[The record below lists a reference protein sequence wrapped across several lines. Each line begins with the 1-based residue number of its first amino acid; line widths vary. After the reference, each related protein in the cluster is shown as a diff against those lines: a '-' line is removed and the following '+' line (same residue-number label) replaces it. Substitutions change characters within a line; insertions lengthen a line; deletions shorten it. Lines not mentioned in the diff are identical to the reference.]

1 MVKNYVSIDIG
12 GTAIKYGVIAEDGS
26 ILTKDTMDTEAE
38 KGGPEILNKVFG
50 IVENYLE
57 KYIIVGICISTAGMV
72 DTEKGEI
79 FYSAPLIPRYAGT
92 KFKEELERKFSIPC
106 EVENDVNCAGLAERI
121 SGAATYSKV
130 TLCLTIGTGIGGCI
144 LIDKNVFHGF
154 SNSACEIG
162 YMKMFD
168 SDFQTLGATS
178 ILSKKVAERKGSSKE
193 IWNGYHI
200 FEEAK
205 KGDNICIEAIDE
217 MVEVIGIAIANLCYV
232 INPQVVVLGGG
243 IMAQDTYL
251 KPKIEKAMQKNLL
264 PSIAEKTRLEF
275 AKHKNDAGMLGAFYN
290 FKNKH

>member
-1 MVKNYVSIDIG
+1 MKNYVSIDIG
-12 GTAIKYGVIAEDGS
+12 GTAIKYGVIAEDGR
-26 ILTKDTMDTEAE
+26 ILIKDNMDTEAY
-38 KGGPEILNKVFG
+38 KGGPEILNKVFR
-50 IVENYLE
+50 IVESYLD
-57 KYIIVGICISTAGMV
+57 KYKLDGICISTAGMV
-72 DTEKGEI
+72 DIEKGEI
-79 FYSAPLIPRYAGT
+79 FYSSPLIPRYAGT
-92 KFKEELERKFSIPC
+92 KFKKELEERFLIPC

-121 SGAATYSKV
+121 SGAAMDSKV

-144 LIDKNVFHGF
+144 LIDEKVFHGF

-178 ILSKKVAERKGSSKE
+178 ILSKKVAERKESSKE

-205 KGDNICIEAIDE
+205 KGDSICIEAIDE

-264 PSIAEKTRLEF
+264 PSIAEKMRLEF

-290 FKNKH
+290 FKNRHK

>member
-1 MVKNYVSIDIG
+1 MKNYVSIDIG
-12 GTAIKYGVIAEDGS
+12 GTAIKYGVIAEDGT
-26 ILTKDTMDTEAE
+26 ILIKDNIDTEAE
-38 KGGPEILNKVFG
+38 KGGPEILNKVFK

-57 KYIIVGICISTAGMV
+57 EYKIVGICISTAGMV

-79 FYSAPLIPRYAGT
+79 FYSSPLIPKYTGT
-92 KFKEELERKFSIPC
+92 KFKEELERKFLIPC

-121 SGAATYSKV
+121 SGAAVDSKV

-144 LIDKNVFHGF
+144 LIDEKVFHGF

-178 ILSKKVAERKGSSKE
+178 ILAKKVAERKQSSIE
-193 IWNGYHI
+193 IWDGYHI

-205 KGDNICIEAIDE
+205 KDDAICIEAIDE
-217 MVEVIGIAIANLCYV
+217 MIEIIGIGIANLCYV

-251 KPKIEKAMQKNLL
+251 KPKIEKALKKYLL
-264 PSIAEKTRLEF
+264 PSIAKKTRLEF
-275 AKHKNDAGMLGAFYN
+275 AKHKNDAGILGAFYN
-290 FKNKH
+290 FKNRY